1 VIGRREHAIGVIYL
15 FLTAACWGFV
25 APTVKQLT
33 GSVDP
38 YTISFFR
45 VFLASLVFL
54 ALYVARRSDWRR
66 LRWLLPWVL
75 LGAVGRAGNYLLY
88 NRGLVDMP
96 SNAATILAPVQT
108 VSVAL
113 LARWLLG
120 ERIGHKWLGMALSIG
135 GVALIWWNG
144 QGWQTLGESRYALGN
159 ALLVLSGVAT
169 ALQFCSQKAL
179 SGTLSGLEILI
190 PVFGWSTLITLPAA
204 VWAGDM
210 GRAGYGV
217 ATWGLLLFL
226 GFVLTGASFL
236 FLARGY
242 QRCSATTAVV
252 ITNTTV
258 FFTLIW
264 SRALLDEAVSAAMV
278 AGAVLGLVGAVAVI
292 QADRRAIVE
301 LRTAG

>member
-54 ALYVARRSDWRR
+54 ALYAARRSDWRR

-75 LGAVGRAGNYLLY
+75 WGAVGRAGNYLLY

-108 VSVAL
+108 VGVAL

-144 QGWQTLGESRYALGN
+144 QGWRTLIERRYALGN
-159 ALLVLSGVAT
+159 TLLVLAGAAT

-179 SGTLSGLEILI
+179 SGALSGLEILI

-217 ATWGLLLFL
+217 ATSALQRHDGGRDHKHDGVFHAHL
-226 GFVLTGASFL
+226 V
-236 FLARGY
+236 AR
-242 QRCSATTAVV
+242 
-252 ITNTTV
+252 
-258 FFTLIW
+258 
-264 SRALLDEAVSAAMV
+264 AA
-278 AGAVLGLVGAVAVI
+278 G
-292 QADRRAIVE
+292 
-301 LRTAG
+301 